1 VDVAVQ
7 SQTVRVPARRALR
20 SYLLSRRRL
29 LPLLEIRTRL
39 MAPILRLYERRQS
52 NGKDV

>member
-1 VDVAVQ
+1 VDAAVQ
-7 SQTVRVPARRALR
+7 SQVVKVLARRALR
-20 SYLLSRRRL
+20 NYLLSRKRL

-39 MAPILRLYERRQS
+39 MAQILPPYERRS